1 MRPNRVSARARIWSA
16 LLPLLL
22 TACWTGTPFYA
33 AKEVRAPIAPG
44 DYRTIGT
51 DSPSDHGGYR
61 VSVRA
66 DGYTS
71 LAQLDGSETT
81 VAGFAPLPG
90 RQGLFVA
97 WFQESLEK
105 GWEPGTMPYG
115 LLERRGREYLLSFP
129 MCSDTRA
136 LAEAAGALFQPDPKV
151 PLCRFPD
158 RTSLEAGLARVAA
171 EGPMESL
178 RLVPADQD
186 DD

>member
-1 MRPNRVSARARIWSA
+1 VARTWPA
-16 LLPLLL
+16 LLTLLL

-44 DYRTIGT
+44 VYRTVGT
-51 DSPSDHGGYR
+51 DSPSEHGLYR
-61 VSVRA
+61 VSIRA
-66 DGYTS
+66 DGFTA
-71 LAQLDGSETT
+71 LAQVDGTETT

-90 RQGLFVA
+90 REGLFVA

-115 LLERRGREYLLSFP
+115 LLEHRGREYRVSFP

-136 LAEAAGALFQPDPKV
+136 LAEAAGALVQPDPKV

-158 RTSLEAGLARVAA
+158 RASLEAGLRRVAG
-171 EGPMESL
+171 EGPMETL
-178 RLVPADQD
+178 RLIPANEGDRD
-186 DD
+186 